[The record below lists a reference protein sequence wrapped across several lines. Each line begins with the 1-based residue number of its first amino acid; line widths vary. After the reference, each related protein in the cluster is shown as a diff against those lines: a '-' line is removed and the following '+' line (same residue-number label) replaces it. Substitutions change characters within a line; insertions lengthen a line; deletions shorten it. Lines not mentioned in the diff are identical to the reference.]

1 MRFARV
7 RFRGSPDGPLEN
19 PSGTGERA
27 AAADSG
33 PSLGVRYA
41 FSRLRGAVRLLWA
54 RTSSAPVFCEPR
66 STSEKTSARSALT
79 EKLRHVSRA
88 NVFSW

>member
-54 RTSSAPVFCEPR
+54 RTSSAPVFPEFLVNER
-66 STSEKTSARSALT
+66 KTSATPR
-79 EKLRHVSRA
+79 
-88 NVFSW
+88 